1 MKHILDGYKVLD
13 FTHYLAG
20 PSCTRMLAEMGAEVI
35 KVELMPTGDG
45 THQLPLIVDGR
56 SGYYVQQNRGKKSIC
71 INHKDPR
78 AIEALKT
85 LVKKCDVMVENFSVG
100 VIARMGL
107 GWDAVHEMNPK
118 LVMCSISAFG
128 QEGPLSHYPGYDYIA
143 AAYTG
148 VSSIIGTED
157 GTPVL
162 PMCAF
167 GDVGTGV
174 SAAGAIG
181 YALLHAERTGE
192 GQLLDISLI
201 DTYYQYQE
209 INVQA
214 LSLSKGAFQPKASGP
229 HHYVGG
235 PLGIYQGQTQPI
247 LIMALPVQWPRFC
260 ETIGMPELLEDPRFI
275 DLAARA
281 ENHMELVDI
290 ITKWIQEQESDQEV
304 IRMLEEARIPVA
316 PILSAEEA
324 INHPHLLD
332 RGTAQTVTDRALGE
346 FIIPGI
352 SFRFSEFPPLELQ
365 APFLGEDNEDI
376 LTRLAGLTPDEVA
389 KMTEEGAISAK
400 PVVGGAKAAAE

>member
-1 MKHILDGYKVLD
+1 MTHILDGYKVLD

-45 THQLPLIVDGR
+45 THQLPLIIDGR
-56 SGYYVQQNRGKKSIC
+56 SGYYVQQNRGKKSLC
-71 INHKDPR
+71 LDHKDPR
-78 AIEALKT
+78 SIDALKELIKT
-85 LVKKCDVMVENFSVG
+85 CDVLVENFSVG

-107 GWDAVHEMNPK
+107 GWDVVHELNPK
-118 LVMCSISAFG
+118 LVMCAISAFG

-174 SAAGAIG
+174 SAAGAVG
-181 YALLHAERTGE
+181 FALLHAERTGD
-192 GQLLDISLI
+192 GQYLDIALI

-214 LSLSKGAFQPKASGP
+214 LSLSKGAFMPRASGAQ
-229 HHYVGG
+229 HYAAT
-235 PLGIYQGQTQPI
+235 PLGIFKGKSMPI
-247 LIMALPVQWPRFC
+247 LIMGLPRQWPPLCKAMGR
-260 ETIGMPELLEDPRFI
+260 EDLIEDPKYIDNEARTANQKELVKIIEDWLQSQDDDEATIKLLEEHRVPC
-275 DLAARA
+275 
-281 ENHMELVDI
+281 
-290 ITKWIQEQESDQEV
+290 
-304 IRMLEEARIPVA
+304 A
-316 PILSAEEA
+316 PIHSPVDA
-324 INHPHLLD
+324 INDPHLLQ

-352 SFRFSEFPPLELQ
+352 SFRFSDFPPLELQ
-365 APFLGEDNEDI
+365 APFLGEDNADI
-376 LTRLAGLTPDEVA
+376 LTRLAGLTPEQVA
-389 KMTEEGAISAK
+389 EMEADGVLSSE